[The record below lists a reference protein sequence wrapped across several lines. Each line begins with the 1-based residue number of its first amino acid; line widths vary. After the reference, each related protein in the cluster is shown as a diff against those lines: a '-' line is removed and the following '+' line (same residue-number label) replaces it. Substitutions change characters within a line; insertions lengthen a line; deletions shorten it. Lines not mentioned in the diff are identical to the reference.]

1 MYGEDSVRPSCEHM
15 FVKVAEHT
23 EAVRLR
29 KELGWPINKIATE
42 LKVAKST
49 VSLWVRD
56 IVLTAAQVERLR
68 RQNPAFNAQLRG
80 QNRRREQAR
89 EIRLKYQQEG
99 RDKAREGDSLHAQ
112 GCMLFWA
119 EGSRR
124 RNCVILTNAD
134 PELLRFFLRFLR
146 ECYRVE
152 DDRVRLSCNCFLN
165 NGLSLAE
172 IEAYWLTQLGLS
184 SVSLCKTTVNRL
196 SRASGGTKRKLPYGT
211 ARLTVHSTEIA
222 QSIHGAIQEYGGFS
236 RPEWLDFR

>member
-1 MYGEDSVRPSCEHM
+1 M
-15 FVKVAEHT
+15 FVKTMERT
-23 EAVRLR
+23 EARRLR
-29 KELGWPINKIATE
+29 RELGWPMNKIAAE
-42 LKVAKST
+42 LRVAKSS

-56 IVLTAAQVERLR
+56 IELTEAQVAHLR
-68 RQNPAFNAQLRG
+68 QQNPAYNNQLRG

-89 EIRLKYQQEG
+89 EVRLHFQESG
-99 RDKAREGDSLHAQ
+99 REKAREGSLLHAQ

-134 PELLRFFLRFLR
+134 PDLLRFFLRFLR
-146 ECYRVE
+146 ECYGVE

-165 NGLSLAE
+165 NGLSLAA
-172 IEAYWLTQLGLS
+172 IEDYWLTGLGLS
-184 SVSLCKTTVNRL
+184 RVSLCKTTVNRL